1 MRLIE
6 LPTTFTII
14 LDILAWLFFHLI
26 IAKVSLAIKDSHL
39 VKYNLMFKVYKFE
52 ASGLIYEKL
61 FLVNKWKDK
70 LPDGTKILK
79 KGFSKNRVDKMSLDY
94 FKKFLIEVNRAE
106 LSHWLQMLPA
116 PLFFLF
122 NLPIIGYLMIVYAML
137 FNLPFIIA
145 QRYNRPK
152 LIRIINKLEENKKP
166 V

>member
-6 LPTTFTII
+6 LPTIFTII
-14 LDILAWLFFHLI
+14 LDIFAWLFFHLS
-26 IAKVSLAIKDSHL
+26 IAKASLKIKDSYL
-39 VKYNLMFKVYKFE
+39 FKNNFMFRVYKFE

-61 FLVNKWKDK
+61 FLVNKWKNK
-70 LPDGTKILK
+70 LPDGSKVLK
-79 KGFSKNRVDKMSLDY
+79 EGFSKNKVDKMSLDY

-106 LSHWLQMLPA
+106 LSHWFQMLPA

-152 LIRIINKLEENKKP
+152 IIRIINKLEENKKP

>member
-6 LPTTFTII
+6 LPTIFTIT
-14 LDILAWLFFHLI
+14 LDILAWLFFHLS
-26 IAKVSLAIKDSHL
+26 IAKASLKIKDSYL
-39 VKYNLMFKVYKFE
+39 SKNNYMFRVFKFE

-61 FLVNKWKDK
+61 FQVNNWKNK
-70 LPDGTKILK
+70 LPDGSKILK
-79 KGFSKNRVDKMSLDY
+79 EGFSKNKVDTMSLDY

-116 PLFFLF
+116 PIFFLF
-122 NLPIIGYLMIVYAML
+122 NLPIIGYLMIVYAVL

-152 LIRIINKLEENKKP
+152 LIRIINKLGENKKP

>member
-6 LPTTFTII
+6 LPTILTIF
-14 LDILAWLFFHLI
+14 LDIFAWLFFHLT
-26 IAKVSLAIKDSHL
+26 IAKASLQIKDSYL
-39 VKYNLMFKVYKFE
+39 GKNNFMFKVYKFE
-52 ASGLIYEKL
+52 ASGLVYEKL

-79 KGFSKNRVDKMSLDY
+79 KGFSKNRVNKMSLDY

-106 LSHWLQMLPA
+106 LSHWLQILPA

-122 NLPIIGYLMIVYAML
+122 NLEIVAYFMIIYAVL

-152 LIRIINKLEENKKP
+152 IIRIINKLVENKKP
-166 V
+166 G

>member
-26 IAKVSLAIKDSHL
+26 IAKVSLVIKDSYL

-106 LSHWLQMLPA
+106 LSHWFQMLPA
-116 PLFFLF
+116 PIFFLF
-122 NLPIIGYLMIVYAML
+122 NLPIVGYLMIVYALL

-152 LIRIINKLEENKKP
+152 LIRIIDKLIENKKP

>member
-6 LPTTFTII
+6 LPTILTII
-14 LDILAWLFFHLI
+14 LDIFAWLFFHLT
-26 IAKVSLAIKDSHL
+26 IAKASLRIKDSYL
-39 VKYNLMFKVYKFE
+39 IKNNFMFKIYKFE

-61 FLVNKWKDK
+61 FLVNKWKNK
-70 LPDGTKILK
+70 LPDGSKVLK
-79 KGFSKNRVDKMSLDY
+79 EGFSKNKVDKMSLDY

-122 NLPIIGYLMIVYAML
+122 NLPIIGYLMIVYAAL

-152 LIRIINKLEENKKP
+152 IIRIINKLEENKKP

>member
-1 MRLIE
+1 
-6 LPTTFTII
+6 
-14 LDILAWLFFHLI
+14 
-26 IAKVSLAIKDSHL
+26 
-39 VKYNLMFKVYKFE
+39 MFRVFKFE

-70 LPDGTKILK
+70 LPDGSKILK
-79 KGFSKNRVDKMSLDY
+79 EGFSKNKVDAMSLDY

-122 NLPIIGYLMIVYAML
+122 NLPIIGYLMIVYAVL

-152 LIRIINKLEENKKP
+152 LIRIINKLGENKKP

>member
-6 LPTTFTII
+6 LPTILTII
-14 LDILAWLFFHLI
+14 LDIFAWLFFHLT
-26 IAKVSLAIKDSHL
+26 IAKASLSIKDGYL
-39 VKYNLMFKVYKFE
+39 IKNNFMFKIYKFE
-52 ASGLIYEKL
+52 ASGLVYEKL

-70 LPDGTKILK
+70 LPDGSKILK
-79 KGFSKNRVDKMSLDY
+79 EGFSKNKVDAMSLDY

-106 LSHWLQMLPA
+106 ISHWLQMLPA
-116 PLFFLF
+116 PIFFLF
-122 NLPIIGYLMIVYAML
+122 NLPIIGYLMIVYAVI

-145 QRYNRPK
+145 QRYNRTK

>member
-6 LPTTFTII
+6 LPTILTII
-14 LDILAWLFFHLI
+14 LDIFAWLFFHLT
-26 IAKVSLAIKDSHL
+26 IAKASLNIKDSYL
-39 VKYNLMFKVYKFE
+39 IKNNFMFKIYKFE
-52 ASGLIYEKL
+52 ASGLVYEKL

-70 LPDGTKILK
+70 LPDGSKILK
-79 KGFSKNRVDKMSLDY
+79 EGFSKNKVDAMSLDY

-116 PLFFLF
+116 PMFFLF
-122 NLPIIGYLMIVYAML
+122 NLPIIGYLMIVYAVL
-137 FNLPFIIA
+137 FNLPFIIV

-152 LIRIINKLEENKKP
+152 LIRIINKLAENKKP

>member
-6 LPTTFTII
+6 LPTILTII
-14 LDILAWLFFHLI
+14 LDIFAWLFFHLT
-26 IAKVSLAIKDSHL
+26 IAKASLSIKDSHL
-39 VKYNLMFKVYKFE
+39 IKNNFMFKIYKFE
-52 ASGLIYEKL
+52 ASGLVYEKL

-70 LPDGTKILK
+70 LPDGSKILK
-79 KGFSKNRVDKMSLDY
+79 EGFSKNKVDAMSLDY

-116 PLFFLF
+116 PIFFLF
-122 NLPIIGYLMIVYAML
+122 NLPIIGYLMIVYAVL

-152 LIRIINKLEENKKP
+152 LIRIINKLGENKKP